1 MNMPIQGTEA
11 DLMKVAMTNVE
22 HELEQHFPHA
32 KMLLQVHDSILVEC
46 PAADAEEV
54 AKLLKTTMEAVYP
67 QLEVQLTVDTKTGDN
82 WGEL

>member
-11 DLMKVAMTNVE
+11 DLMKIAMTNVE
-22 HELEQHFPHA
+22 YELETHYPEA
-32 KMLLQVHDSILVEC
+32 RMLLQIHDSVLVEC
-46 PAADAEEV
+46 PEADAEAV

-67 QLEVQLTVDTKTGDN
+67 QLPVALTVDYKIGDN